1 MRRRLCLMGV
11 VLSLGGC
18 VQTSY
23 SGYENPAG
31 GVPGL
36 SRNVRFEVTDA
47 FYRDPPIC
55 LTVLPVSGVDDD
67 RVTRMVELAAARHLS
82 GKVKRVI
89 GPRERQGL
97 ERRLAFDLQV
107 SGDRRRFASQQRCP
121 HFAQPVLAAVN
132 ESYALVWARRQV
144 EITLQIHGISGDQL
158 LWRAS
163 HRASRGDGGLP
174 LSPLSLGAAMFSAGR
189 AHSDTDSLPSMV
201 DDSLRRMLKTL
212 PDTRPY

>member
-1 MRRRLCLMGV
+1 MRRCLCLIWT

-18 VQTSY
+18 MQTSY
-23 SGYENPAG
+23 SGYENPTG
-31 GVPGL
+31 EVPGL

-47 FYRDPPIC
+47 FYRDPPTC
-55 LTVLPVSGVDDD
+55 LTVLPVGGVDND

-89 GPRERQGL
+89 GPRERLDL

-107 SGDRRRFASQQRCP
+107 SDDRRRFAGQQRCL
-121 HFAQPVLAAVN
+121 HFAQPVLAAVDQ
-132 ESYALVWARRQV
+132 SYALVWAQRQV
-144 EITLQIHGISGDQL
+144 EITLRIHGVNVDQL

-189 AHSDTDSLPSMV
+189 AYNDPDSLPSMV
-201 DDSLRRMLKTL
+201 DDSFRHMLKTL